1 MSEKQETKEVA
12 QIAARAAIEA
22 SWPSVRV
29 ILRVIFITLFVTATL
44 WILFKLTTV
53 ILLLVL
59 SVFFAYLV
67 SPLVEFLR
75 RPRKLG
81 GLTLAVP
88 RVLAIAIAYLFIF
101 VAVFLGIYFVV
112 PQLSHQFPEFAQ
124 QAQSYGK
131 TIGDNTQSLNEYF
144 KQHRMPGSIVK
155 AINNAVPSIVEK
167 VGTSATEVLQSV
179 AGWLVF
185 IPWLVLIPIISFF
198 LLKDADT
205 FRRSALHMLPRG
217 RWRWRGDEFFQDVN
231 STLAAYT
238 RAQLTASLFIG
249 SVCAAGFAMIGLPS
263 PLVLGLIA
271 GLFEFVPLVGP
282 VTITLLAAV
291 AAILHAGFAPAL
303 VVLLFLGVLRIVQ
316 DYIIYPRL
324 IRHGIHLH
332 PLAVILAILSGAELA
347 GVAGIFLA
355 IPLVALATVSFR
367 HWLEHRGS
375 EGLADLLE
383 EDLVRALTSDA
394 NGELPSGEPTPPIDS
409 ESSAPSTPVPD
420 YPTSRTTAAEM
431 VRARPDL
438 TTGELK
444 LPLDE

>member
-1 MSEKQETKEVA
+1 MSNKQETKEVA
-12 QIAARAAIEA
+12 EIAARAVIEA
-22 SWPSVRV
+22 SWPPVRV
-29 ILRVIFITLFVTATL
+29 ILRVIFITLIVIAAL

-75 RPRKLG
+75 NPRSIAG
-81 GLTLAVP
+81 RTLAVP
-88 RVLAIAIAYLFIF
+88 RVVAIVIAYLLIFAGVF
-101 VAVFLGIYFVV
+101 VAIYFLV
-112 PQLSHQFPEFAQ
+112 PQLSNQFPEFAQ

-131 TIGDNTQSLNEYF
+131 TISAKTQSLNEYF
-144 KQHRMPGSIVK
+144 KQHRMPESVVR
-155 AINNAVPSIVEK
+155 AVNNAVPSIIEK
-167 VGTSATEVLQSV
+167 VGASVSVVLTSI
-179 AGWLVF
+179 AGWVVY
-185 IPWLVLIPIISFF
+185 IPWLVLIPILSFF

-238 RAQLTASLFIG
+238 RAQLTACLFIG
-249 SVCAAGFAMIGLPS
+249 AVCAAGFALIGLPS

-282 VTITLLAAV
+282 LTIAILAALV
-291 AAILHAGFAPAL
+291 AILHSGFASAL
-303 VVLLFLGVLRIVQ
+303 AVLLFLGVLRMLQ
-316 DYIIYPRL
+316 DYFIYPRL
-324 IRHGIHLH
+324 IGHGIHLH
-332 PLAVILAILSGAELA
+332 PLAVIMAILCGAELA

-355 IPLVALATVSFR
+355 IPMVAVLTVSYR

-383 EDLVRALTSDA
+383 ADLGDA
-394 NGELPSGEPTPPIDS
+394 STDESNVEGLSGAGTLPIDLQS
-409 ESSAPSTPVPD
+409 DPSPVIEH
-420 YPTSRTTAAEM
+420 PTSHTTPEEM
-431 VRARPDL
+431 ARKRPDL

-444 LPLDE
+444 LPVED

>member
-1 MSEKQETKEVA
+1 MSNKQETKEVA
-12 QIAARAAIEA
+12 EIAARAVIEA
-22 SWPSVRV
+22 SWPPTRV
-29 ILRVIFITLFVTATL
+29 ILRVIFITMIVAAAL

-75 RPRKLG
+75 SPRSIAG
-81 GLTLAVP
+81 RTLAVP
-88 RVLAIAIAYLFIF
+88 RVVAIVIAYLLILAGVF
-101 VAVFLGIYFVV
+101 VAIYFLV
-112 PQLSHQFPEFAQ
+112 PQLSNQFPEFAQ

-131 TIGDNTQSLNEYF
+131 TISAKTQNLNEYF
-144 KQHRMPGSIVK
+144 KQHRMPDSVVR
-155 AINNAVPSIVEK
+155 AVNNAVPSIIER
-167 VGTSATEVLQSV
+167 VGGSVSVVLTSI
-179 AGWLVF
+179 AGWVVY
-185 IPWLVLIPIISFF
+185 IPWLVLIPILSFF

-238 RAQLTASLFIG
+238 RAQLTACLFIG
-249 SVCAAGFAMIGLPS
+249 AVCAAGFALIRLPS

-282 VTITLLAAV
+282 LTIAILAALV
-291 AAILHAGFAPAL
+291 AILHAGFASAL
-303 VVLLFLGVLRIVQ
+303 VVLLFLGVLRILQ
-316 DYIIYPRL
+316 DYFIYPRL
-324 IRHGIHLH
+324 IGHGIHLH
-332 PLAVILAILSGAELA
+332 PLAVIMAILCGAELA

-355 IPLVALATVSFR
+355 IPMVAVLTVSYR

-383 EDLVRALTSDA
+383 ADLGDASSDESNVA
-394 NGELPSGEPTPPIDS
+394 GLSGDETLPNDLQSGP
-409 ESSAPSTPVPD
+409 SSAPER
-420 YPTSRTTAAEM
+420 PTSHTTAEEM
-431 VRARPDL
+431 ARQRPDL

-444 LPLDE
+444 LPVED